1 MIFFKKKYKKTIL
14 IDIYDCIINLEDFKL
29 KQGLFFA
36 KRYAK
41 KLVNPNVFNTIDM
54 FDWNMEEDNLF
65 WKTSLP
71 QLLNSY
77 EPKYLSKE
85 ALKKLSSLNFKIL
98 ILCRPNDFNLNPKN
112 QKYCLHHV
120 KNWLNKFNICYD
132 SLIITE
138 KEVDEV
144 AKNNKIDLF
153 ISANPQ
159 SIENVSTI
167 NKTIIFNTNYNKD
180 LNGFNITRV
189 SNWKEAYQKIVTE
202 EYVKH

>member
-71 QLLNSY
+71 QLLNS
-77 EPKYLSKE
+77 
-85 ALKKLSSLNFKIL
+85 
-98 ILCRPNDFNLNPKN
+98 
-112 QKYCLHHV
+112 
-120 KNWLNKFNICYD
+120 
-132 SLIITE
+132 
-138 KEVDEV
+138 
-144 AKNNKIDLF
+144 
-153 ISANPQ
+153 
-159 SIENVSTI
+159 
-167 NKTIIFNTNYNKD
+167 
-180 LNGFNITRV
+180 
-189 SNWKEAYQKIVTE
+189 
-202 EYVKH
+202 